1 MVTVDPRD
9 IAKDRWERQLGVP
22 PIVVT
27 TSTGFSAAAV
37 GPFLRDD
44 ATYLMDELLANGLI
58 PRDAYLSSGNGFL
71 LRLE

>member
-1 MVTVDPRD
+1 M
-9 IAKDRWERQLGVP
+9 P
-22 PIVVT
+22 PIVVS

-44 ATYLMDELLANGLI
+44 ATYLTDKLLANSLI
-58 PRDAYLSSGNGFL
+58 PSDAYLSSGNGFL